1 MVSPALATDPA
12 VPLTSAVLVWER
24 SGQFTVMTVLSPEL
38 PEPALP
44 ESKLALLDSVPQ
56 VVESVALV
64 MWTLT
69 DSPLASSS
77 LPQCR
82 LWVVVAVPVTAQF
95 EAVVAPVVVST
106 AQRKPVAGSGLSS

>member
-1 MVSPALATDPA
+1 MSVA
-12 VPLTSAVLVWER
+12 
-24 SGQFTVMTVLSPEL
+24 SPES

-44 ESKLALLDSVPQ
+44 EPKLAVLDSVPQ
-56 VVESVALV
+56 VVVSVALV

-82 LWVVVAVPVTAQF
+82 LWVVAAVPVTAQF
-95 EAVVAPVVVST
+95 EAVVAPVAVST
-106 AQRKPVAGSGLSS
+106 AQRQPVAGRGSSWVVRSWPRPAAGSVVVVGA